1 MALIDLGDIDREREA
16 RLGCADP
23 RMEAMMQPTINKGRR
38 LGKRPISK
46 AGTLNQ
52 QIIARSPGS
61 RHKGMDFVK
70 AVYSDRTGQ
79 E

>member
-1 MALIDLGDIDREREA
+1 MIRIDLEDIDARREKE
-16 RLGCADP
+16 LGCIDQSCQ
-23 RMEAMMQPTINKGRR
+23 AMMQPGINKGRK
-38 LGKRPISK
+38 LGKRPISRQ
-46 AGTLNQ
+46 GTLNQ

-61 RHKGMDFVK
+61 RHPGMDFVK